1 MGKNKQG
8 RLKSVRICP
17 DTHTFSL
24 FTALRFIRCTRLR
37 FNHDRLARHIN
48 KMQRPVSDT
57 DDRPFVS
64 SMFRQGSNWD
74 WGGGGDFDCLFSV
87 MSGHM
92 QRRLT
97 KVT

>member
-74 WGGGGDFDCLFSV
+74 WGGGATLIVCFL
-87 MSGHM
+87 
-92 QRRLT
+92 
-97 KVT
+97 